1 MFQRFQLLPTGEGVF
16 QCGLCRIQ
24 CIQFGLGLLCWQRE
38 ETGVVNLGLQGIEFH
53 FQLFQPGWQ
62 IIQLQLQL
70 VREFSCFFSQ
80 APLPTRQ
87 ALPP

>member
-38 ETGVVNLGLQGIEFH
+38 ETGVVNLGLQGISSISNCSSRAGR
-53 FQLFQPGWQ
+53 LSSS
-62 IIQLQLQL
+62 
-70 VREFSCFFSQ
+70 SCN
-80 APLPTRQ
+80 L
-87 ALPP
+87 